1 MDYSVMGV
9 MGSIGIVVCMFSG
22 LALSFF
28 LIHFLVTFFDIAK
41 RIERIEKKICDEGND
56 E

>member
-1 MDYSVMGV
+1 MDYSVME
-9 MGSIGIVVCMFSG
+9 MIGAVACVSSG
-22 LALSFF
+22 LALF
-28 LIHFLVTFFDIAK
+28 LFSINFLVTFFDIAK